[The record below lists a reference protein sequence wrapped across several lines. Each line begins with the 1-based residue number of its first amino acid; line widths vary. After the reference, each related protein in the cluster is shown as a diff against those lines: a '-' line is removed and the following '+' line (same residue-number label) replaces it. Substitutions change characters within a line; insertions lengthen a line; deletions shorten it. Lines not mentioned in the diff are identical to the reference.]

1 MMTDFSF
8 LIADEQLDQLL
19 VDELGITRR
28 DRRIPTETEIRD
40 LLSRKIFP
48 VVQDRIV
55 EYARSRVARA

>member
-1 MMTDFSF
+1 MTDFSF

-19 VDELGITRR
+19 ADELGITRR
-28 DRRIPTETEIRD
+28 SRRVPTEQEIRD

-55 EYARSRVARA
+55 EYARVRVART